1 MAILHHQHVK
11 VNVEHINV
19 QLLYITSGLL
29 KT

>member
-1 MAILHHQHVK
+1 MTLLHHQHVK
-11 VNVEHINV
+11 VNDKHINV